1 MRTHSNGFKE
11 QLIAFGRQFEDKITY
26 NGTVMSNEDFKSFNY
41 SYKSSLMKTVMKELK
56 VDTTLNLTRGGIIN
70 YQLGLKVGNSY
81 EYLSYGNFI
90 VEKIEEQKDK
100 RSNLVTC
107 YDKMLLTMVDYVTPK
122 VNDTE
127 ITYPITVRD
136 YLSAICSHLGI
147 TFANELGTFVN
158 YNKEIA
164 KDYYLD
170 EGGNS
175 LGYTFRDVL
184 DDLAQVTGSFII
196 INSDDELELKY
207 ITQTNDTI
215 NEEYFN
221 DVNVNIGKKYGPINS
236 LVFSRTGEDNIYRKD
251 DESIED
257 DGLCEIKIADNQLLS
272 DNDRENYID
281 SLFNYLNG
289 ITYYLN
295 DYDSRGILYYEI
307 GDMYNVSIFN
317 NTYNCLMLNDE
328 VNRSPGVKETIYTEE
343 PDTSETD
350 YKKADKT
357 DRKVNQTYLIVDK
370 QEQTITGLVS
380 RTDTIEMTANE
391 ASNLANQASNTA
403 IEANTKATNVD
414 EDLQEYKQTVSTQFT
429 QTNEDFTFQFNNI
442 TDLIN
447 QVSYTENAHYSE
459 LHNYIRFVSTPSGPV
474 IVLGQEGSQ
483 LTAELSNDKLSFK
496 ENGTEVAYVS
506 NNKLN
511 ITNADIKTQ
520 LDLGNFQFKPRDN
533 GSLSFGK
540 KG

>member
-1 MRTHSNGFKE
+1 MKTHTNDFKK
-11 QLIAFGRQFEDKITY
+11 QLIAFGRQFEDRITY
-26 NGTVMSNEDFKSFNY
+26 NGTTLSNEDFKSFNY
-41 SYKSSLMKTVMKELK
+41 SYKSSLMKSVMKELK
-56 VDTTLNLTRGGIIN
+56 IDTTLNLTRGGIIN

-81 EYLSYGNFI
+81 EYIPYGNFI

-127 ITYPITVRD
+127 ITYPITIRD

-147 TFANELGTFVN
+147 TFANSTDTFTN
-158 YNKEIA
+158 YNKSISKE
-164 KDYYLD
+164 YYLD
-170 EGGNS
+170 EGGNNI
-175 LGYTFRDVL
+175 GYTFRDVL
-184 DDLAQVTGSFII
+184 DDIAQVTGSFIV
-196 INSDDELELKY
+196 INADDELELKY

-257 DGLCEIKIADNQLLS
+257 DGLCEIKITDNQLLS

-281 SLFNYLNG
+281 GLFNYLNG

-295 DYDSRGILYYEI
+295 DYDSRGILYYEV
-307 GDMYNVSIFN
+307 GDMYNASIFG

-328 VNRSPGVKETIYTEE
+328 VNRNPGVKETIYTEE

-370 QEQTITGLVS
+370 QEQTITSLVS
-380 RTDTIEMTANE
+380 TTETIEETAQNASNVSAQANAAAIE
-391 ASNLANQASNTA
+391 ASNKANDINT
-403 IEANTKATNVD
+403 
-414 EDLQEYKQTVSTQFT
+414 DLQQYKQTVATQFT
-429 QTNEDFTFQFNNI
+429 QTNEDFTFQFDNI
-442 TDLIN
+442 TTLVN
-447 QVSYTENAHYSE
+447 QVSNTESGHYNE
-459 LHNYIRFVSTPSGPV
+459 LHKYIRFVNGV
-474 IVLGQEGSQ
+474 IILGEEGNPF
-483 LTAELSNDKLSFK
+483 TVELSNTELSFK
-496 ENGTEVAYVS
+496 QSGTQIAYVS
-506 NNKLN
+506 NNKLY
-511 ITNADIKTQ
+511 ITNAEILTNVIIGD
-520 LDLGNFQFKPRDN
+520 FQFIPRNN
-533 GSLSFGK
+533 GSLSFRK
-540 KG
+540 VN

>member
-1 MRTHSNGFKE
+1 MKTHTSNFKN
-11 QLIAFGRQFEDKITY
+11 QLIEFGRDFNDLVTY
-26 NGTVMSNEDFKSFNY
+26 NGTTLSNEDLKSFNI
-41 SYKSSLMKTVMKELK
+41 SYKSSLMKSVMKELK
-56 VDTTLNLTRGGIIN
+56 IDTTLNLTRGGIIN

-81 EYLSYGNFI
+81 EYLPFGNFI

-107 YDKMLLTMVDYVTPK
+107 YDKMLLTMVDYE
-122 VNDTE
+122 DLQL
-127 ITYPITVRD
+127 TYPITVRS
-136 YLSAICSHLGI
+136 YLSAICDHFGI
-147 TFANELGTFVN
+147 TFANENDTFIN
-158 YNKEIA
+158 YDKEIS

-175 LGYTFRDVL
+175 IGYTFRDVL
-184 DDLAQVTGSFII
+184 DDIAQVTGSFII
-196 INSDDELELKY
+196 INNDDELELKY

-221 DVNVNIGKKYGPINS
+221 DVNVNIGKKYGPINA

-251 DESIED
+251 DESVED
-257 DGLCEIKIADNQLLS
+257 NGLCEIKITDNQLLS

-281 SLFNYLNG
+281 DLFDYLDG
-289 ITYYLN
+289 ISYYLN
-295 DYDSRGILYYEI
+295 DYDSKGILYYEV

-328 VNRSPGVKETIYTEE
+328 INRSPGVKETIYTEQPE
-343 PDTSETD
+343 TSETD

-357 DRKVNQTYLIVDK
+357 DRKVNQTLLIVDK
-370 QEQTITGLVS
+370 QEGTITGLVS
-380 RTDTIEMTANE
+380 KTDTIEMTATE

-403 IEANTKATNVD
+403 IEANTKANNID
-414 EDLQEYKQTVSTQFT
+414 EDLQEYKRTVSTQFT
-429 QTNEDFTFQFNNI
+429 QTSEDFTFQFNNI

-447 QVSYTENAHYSE
+447 QVSDTENAHYSE

-511 ITNADIKTQ
+511 ITNADIRTQ

-540 KG
+540 KN